1 MTMKEIVSMFA
12 SQTEGAYDTVA
23 QRLDD
28 VVAIT
33 TTTTFTPA
41 KKSAEFRSAVTFKGE
56 VRE

>member
-12 SQTEGAYDTVA
+12 SQTEGAYDAVA

-28 VVAIT
+28 VVTIT
-33 TTTTFTPA
+33 TMTTFT
-41 KKSAEFRSAVTFKGE
+41 E